1 LPRSAVKTTIG
12 SQFTQL
18 SVVDSTNIY
27 AMKQLQANLA
37 GHGSAFFA
45 LEQTSGKGQRGRKWQ
60 ANPGENILLS
70 VVLDSSFLVISQQ
83 FHLSLVVALA
93 TYDFLQ
99 QYIPEDLSIK
109 WPNDIY
115 WNDRKTGGILLET
128 SLSGNKWQ
136 WTVAGIGVNINQ
148 ISFPD
153 LSKKAVSLKQITGK
167 THDPVLL
174 AKELCGYIEQRY
186 KQLKNEGF
194 LPLLA
199 TFRERLYKKGELVRL
214 KKDNIVSKY
223 LIQSVSEQGD
233 LIAKA
238 GMEHVFTHGSVE
250 WIG

>member
-1 LPRSAVKTTIG
+1 MPRSAVKTTIG

-27 AMKQLQANLA
+27 AMKLLQANLA
-37 GHGSAFFA
+37 GHGSAFLA
-45 LEQTSGKGQRGRKWQ
+45 REQTAGKGQRGRKWQ
-60 ANPGENILLS
+60 ANPGENILMS

-93 TYDFLQ
+93 TFDFLER
-99 QYIPEDLSIK
+99 YIPEGLSIK

-148 ISFPD
+148 VDFPD
-153 LSKKAVSLKQITGK
+153 LNKKAVSLKQITGK
-167 THDPVLL
+167 TYDPALL
-174 AKELCGYIEQRY
+174 AKELCGCIDQRY
-186 KQLKNEGF
+186 KQLKKQGF
-194 LPLLA
+194 LPLLDA
-199 TFRERLYKKGELVRL
+199 YRERLYKKGALVRL

-223 LIQSVSEQGD
+223 LIQSVSEQGE
-233 LIAKA
+233 LIAEA
-238 GMEHVFTHGSVE
+238 GMEYVFTHGSVE

>member
-1 LPRSAVKTTIG
+1 MPRSAVKTTIG

-45 LEQTSGKGQRGRKWQ
+45 LEQTAGKGQRGRKWQ
-60 ANPGENILLS
+60 ANPWENILLS

-93 TYDFLQ
+93 TYDFLER
-99 QYIPEDLSIK
+99 YIPEGLRIK

-136 WTVAGIGVNINQ
+136 WTVAGIGININQ
-148 ISFPD
+148 VQFPD
-153 LSKKAVSLKQITGK
+153 LNKKAVSLKQITGK

-174 AKELCGYIEQRY
+174 AKELCSCIDQRY
-186 KQLKNEGF
+186 QQLKKQGF

-199 TFRERLYKKGELVRL
+199 DYRERLYKRGEWVRL
-214 KKDNIVSKY
+214 KKDNVAGKY
-223 LIQSVSEQGD
+223 LIQSVSEQGE
-233 LIAKA
+233 LIAEA

>member
-1 LPRSAVKTTIG
+1 MPRSAVKTTIG

-18 SVVDSTNIY
+18 SIVDSTNIY

-37 GHGSAFFA
+37 AHGSAFFA
-45 LEQTSGKGQRGRKWQ
+45 LEQTAGKGQRGRKWQ

-93 TYDFLQ
+93 TYDFLHR
-99 QYIPEDLSIK
+99 YIPDELSIK

-115 WNDRKTGGILLET
+115 WRDRKTGGILLET
-128 SLSGNKWQ
+128 SLLGNKWQ
-136 WTVAGIGVNINQ
+136 WTIAGIGININQ
-148 ISFPD
+148 THFPD

-167 THDPVLL
+167 THDPALL
-174 AKELCGYIEQRY
+174 AKELCGCIDQRY
-186 KQLKNEGF
+186 RALKKEGF
-194 LPLLA
+194 APLLEA
-199 TFRERLYKKGELVRL
+199 YRERLHKKGEWVRL
-214 KKDNIVSKY
+214 KKNNTIGKY

-233 LIAKA
+233 LVVEA
-238 GMEHVFTHGSVE
+238 GMEYVFAHGSVK